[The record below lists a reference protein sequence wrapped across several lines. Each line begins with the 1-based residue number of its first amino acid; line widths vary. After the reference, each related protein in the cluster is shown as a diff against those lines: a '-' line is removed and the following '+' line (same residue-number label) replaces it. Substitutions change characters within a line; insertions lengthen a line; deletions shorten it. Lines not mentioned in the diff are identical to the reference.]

1 MNDPSMVSTVAS
13 AGTPGVWVDAVGQR
27 HAPAAGEVRIASL
40 VPSVTQLLFDL
51 GLGERMVART
61 GFCIH
66 PEPAVRAVAKVGGTK
81 DVKLDRL
88 RELAPTHV
96 VVNIDE
102 NRKETVDEIRAFVPH
117 VIVTHPCAPEDNF
130 ALYRLLGGIFGR
142 VAEAEALSAGLRA
155 ALDEMGAR
163 QWPPRRVLYA
173 IWQDPWMTVSRDTYI
188 SRMLALVNWRT
199 WPDDTPAACVDG
211 DCVRPNAPGERY
223 PTFRWSDALV
233 RELDCVLLSS
243 EPYRFTEDHADALE
257 RQIGKPVLCVD
268 GEMLSWYGSRA
279 VAGVRYLAGLAAQLG

>member
-1 MNDPSMVSTVAS
+1 MWTDAGGQVHEAAS
-13 AGTPGVWVDAVGQR
+13 GD
-27 HAPAAGEVRIASL
+27 VRIASL
-40 VPSVTQLLFDL
+40 VPSITELLFDL
-51 GLGERMVART
+51 GLADQLVART

-88 RELAPTHV
+88 RALAPTHV

-102 NRKETVDEIRAFVPH
+102 NRRETVDEIRTFVPH

-142 VAEAEALSAGLRA
+142 RPQAEALVGQLRGE
-155 ALDEMGAR
+155 LDAI
-163 QWPPRRVLYA
+163 QAQTWPARRVLYA
-173 IWQDPWMTVSRDTYI
+173 IWQDPWMTVSRATYI
-188 SRMLALVNWRT
+188 SRMLALVNWAT
-199 WPDDTPAACVDG
+199 WPDDAYTSDTPAACVDG
-211 DCVRPNAPGERY
+211 DCSRPNAPGERY

-233 RELDCVLLSS
+233 RELDAVLLST

-257 RQIGKPVLCVD
+257 RQIGKPVLLVD

-279 VAGVRYLAGLAAQLG
+279 VAGARYLRSLAKGF